1 MNKKDNDEKELKA
14 LSELENNS
22 KQSTIDNESLDSIM
36 TKENVQKV
44 NANIVDG
51 FKILERIDMPQEGIL
66 YPETWNFAYRCPTSK
81 EVANFSTIDEND
93 KPAIVAAIEDLIRK
107 CFVIFD
113 SETNNQI
120 SSGQINDAHRT
131 FFLLLLREF
140 YLPGS
145 PITYDTICSI
155 HKEQIGIELNAFKL
169 LFKELNKNLINSFDG
184 RKFSLKMPKVEEP
197 IEFLIPTIEISGRI
211 FKYVVNVYR
220 NSQNDRENKEDKIVY
235 DKQFLLVA
243 PYLYERGNESVKEL
257 IQKFKK
263 LQEDDLRFKAYL
275 EIINKLKLDNLDYI
289 ETVCPI
295 CGSLEETQIRFPGGW
310 KSMFVSKE
318 DTTGYFD

>member
-1 MNKKDNDEKELKA
+1 MNKKDKDLEA
-14 LSELENNS
+14 LNELENNS
-22 KQSTIDNESLDSIM
+22 KQSTNEENSLDKETQV
-36 TKENVQKV
+36 TKEYFENKK
-44 NANIVDG
+44 ASIIDG

-66 YPETWNFAYRCPTSK
+66 YPENWNFAYRCPTSK

-93 KPAIVAAIEDLIRK
+93 KPAIVAAVEDLIRK

-113 SETNNQI
+113 SESNNQI

-131 FFLLLLREF
+131 FFLLLLRDF

-145 PITYDTICSI
+145 PITYDTICSL
-155 HKEQIGIELNAFKL
+155 HKEQIPIILNAFKL
-169 LFKELNKNLINSFDG
+169 KYNELNQKLINSFDG
-184 RKFSLKMPKVEEP
+184 RKFSLNMPKVDEP
-197 IEFLIPTIEISGRI
+197 IEFLIPTIEITGRI

-220 NSQNDRENKEDKIVY
+220 NSQNDRENKDDKLVY

-263 LQEDDLRFKAYL
+263 LQEDDNRFKAYIQ
-275 EIINKLKLDNLDYI
+275 IINKLKLDNLDFI
-289 ETVCPI
+289 ETVCPV

-310 KSMFVSKE
+310 KGMFIDKE